1 MNIPLHHLAGRLSL
15 YPQRSF
21 GHNLRSTRR
30 PLARLV
36 AADCAA
42 TELPGRLA
50 SLFSLCGQAHRLC
63 SQLALG
69 ALVPALSPLSCVS
82 ATGVQDQLDTETL
95 REHVRR
101 IVLDWPRLL
110 PDTEHGA
117 ASLSAGPALASDFTL
132 AAARAQATVW
142 LEQHWLG
149 QPAGPWLRAWDDRGD
164 AALMSWVNAV
174 QTPLARLLRRLRAYD
189 SGYPIP
195 HTHVLKPPL
204 AYEQA
209 LHWQSALLRGD
220 FLVQPQQDGQA
231 RHTGSWTRT
240 AAGSAV
246 PGVCT
251 AWTLLGYR
259 VAEVVR
265 LCLGESRTGVLA
277 WGAHALPQGWAL
289 GWVEMA
295 RGLLTHL
302 VRLRDDAGVWRVQRC
317 EVLAPTEWNFHACG
331 IAAHG
336 LAFMAE
342 GGLLGHANQDE
353 QRRIALLMAAID
365 PCVEYDVDWTDEGS
379 LARDDGAAIAMN
391 GERHA

>member
-1 MNIPLHHLAGRLSL
+1 

-189 SGYPIP
+189 SGY
-195 HTHVLKPPL
+195 
-204 AYEQA
+204 
-209 LHWQSALLRGD
+209 
-220 FLVQPQQDGQA
+220 
-231 RHTGSWTRT
+231 
-240 AAGSAV
+240 
-246 PGVCT
+246 
-251 AWTLLGYR
+251 
-259 VAEVVR
+259 
-265 LCLGESRTGVLA
+265 
-277 WGAHALPQGWAL
+277 
-289 GWVEMA
+289 
-295 RGLLTHL
+295 
-302 VRLRDDAGVWRVQRC
+302 
-317 EVLAPTEWNFHACG
+317 
-331 IAAHG
+331 
-336 LAFMAE
+336 
-342 GGLLGHANQDE
+342 
-353 QRRIALLMAAID
+353 
-365 PCVEYDVDWTDEGS
+365 
-379 LARDDGAAIAMN
+379 
-391 GERHA
+391 